1 MDNAWR
7 LTLEE
12 LLNIPVH
19 MHTVTSEQWEEE
31 LGRLLG
37 VDEAMRLRS
46 AGRLPLPGGGC
57 RFVLHDDGKLVTYF
71 QTEPGVLTAREERLV
86 ERLLQ
91 HAPDAAG
98 EEADAGNGSILKRL
112 GDWIHDQLK
121 AGRTQAII
129 ADEHNAGGRLNAER
143 IPFLLT
149 TDHAVQSAGDTE
161 LEKLLR
167 SFLEEDIMIIP
178 LREQEWLVLAP
189 DSLLHED
196 IEGRDGEEE
205 DTPEDVL
212 AGIALGMYDMLAS
225 EWVGECHIAV
235 GHPIVP
241 ALAAVETV
249 SVLRETIMLG
259 RKFHQGANIHLPW
272 NVHLERLINSIP
284 ESQRIRY
291 MEQVVNRSDLLL
303 EPEIVSTLE
312 TFFAMNCNVS
322 DTAKQLFIHRNTLL
336 YRLDK
341 LKQDTGLDV
350 RLFRDAVLVKI
361 IMLLYKVTKRK

>member
-1 MDNAWR
+1 MLFR
-7 LTLEE
+7 SLK
-12 LLNIPVH
+12 
-19 MHTVTSEQWEEE
+19 QWEDERKR
-31 LGRLLG
+31 LGDHAESR
-37 VDEAMRLRS
+37 
-46 AGRLPLPGGGC
+46 AGM
-57 RFVLHDDGKLVTYF
+57 RFVTPEGGMHFVVRTDGKSVEYF
-71 QTEPGVLTAREERLV
+71 EAEPGALTEKEGLLV
-86 ERLLQ
+86 EWLLQ
-91 HAPDAAG
+91 HAQTTDGGAG
-98 EEADAGNGSILKRL
+98 ESSESERVLRRL
-112 GDWIHDQLK
+112 GGWLNEQLK
-121 AGRTQAII
+121 DGRTQATVS
-129 ADEHNAGGRLNAER
+129 DEYNPGGRLNAEM
-143 IPFLLT
+143 IPFLIV
-149 TDHAVQSAGDTE
+149 TDHAAQSANDAE

-167 SFLEEDIMIIP
+167 SFLEEDILLAP

-189 DSLLHED
+189 DSLLHDE

-205 DTPEDVL
+205 DSPEDVL
-212 AGIALGMYDMLAS
+212 AGIALGMHDMLAS
-225 EWVGECHIAV
+225 EWLGESHIAV

-241 ALAAVETV
+241 AISAVETV
-249 SVLRETIMLG
+249 HALRETIMLG

-284 ESQRIRY
+284 ETQRARY

-303 EPEIVSTLE
+303 EPEIVTTLE

-361 IMLLYKVTKRK
+361 ILLLYKVTKRK